1 MSNITPH
8 HIVAR
13 NFTLLSRDELLM
25 VLARRNHPE
34 IRRWMIHDQPI
45 TPEEHLSFCARLKE
59 HPERLMLL
67 VECDGQ
73 PISVLSF
80 TATDASWRELKDSGS
95 YSFEH
100 LPTGITVIN
109 KIIFTRVVA
118 ARGIKR
124 CHGLCRNDN
133 ERSLFISLYY
143 YNVNYPLAKA
153 DGLIPAS
160 ANS

>member
-59 HPERLMLL
+59 HPERLILL

-80 TATDASWRELKDSGS
+80 TAADACGASLK
-95 YSFEH
+95 
-100 LPTGITVIN
+100 T
-109 KIIFTRVVA
+109 A
-118 ARGIKR
+118 AAIALSTCLR
-124 CHGLCRNDN
+124 
-133 ERSLFISLYY
+133 
-143 YNVNYPLAKA
+143 
-153 DGLIPAS
+153 AS
-160 ANS
+160 R